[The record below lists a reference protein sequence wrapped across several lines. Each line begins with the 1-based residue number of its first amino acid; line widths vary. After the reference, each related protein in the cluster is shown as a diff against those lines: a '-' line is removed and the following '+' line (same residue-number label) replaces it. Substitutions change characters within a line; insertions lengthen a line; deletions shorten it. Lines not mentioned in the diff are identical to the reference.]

1 MYANLNRFPPNLN
14 QVLKPLPQYLTFI
27 KIDRRMLL
35 NVSVNQHEGRYIED
49 SKKSSIDYQNI
60 NKQKLSINK
69 NSLYN

>member
-1 MYANLNRFPPNLN
+1 
-14 QVLKPLPQYLTFI
+14 
-27 KIDRRMLL
+27 MLL

-49 SKKSSIDYQNI
+49 SKKSSIEYQNI